1 MARPK
6 PEPRS
11 HGGVKVFN
19 AGKTVHAREGGMVM
33 RWSFWPVSI
42 TLHIALGIAA
52 FVVPLVAD
60 VTPPIPAPVHTF
72 LPPTKTVAVPETVVA
87 QASPVRIQPVAPVT
101 APDGFTPEP
110 KDYTPPSGPIV
121 PGITTTSGIN
131 DPMLIGGGGG
141 TAPVAPPVPP
151 APKPAQTVF
160 RAGQGVKEPK
170 RISGLPPEY
179 PMIARIAHLEAVVIL
194 EAVINERGEV
204 GRIKVLRSAPLF
216 DQAAVSAVQEWR
228 YTPTLLNGVPVSVLM
243 TITVNFTLQK

>member
-1 MARPK
+1 
-6 PEPRS
+6 
-11 HGGVKVFN
+11 
-19 AGKTVHAREGGMVM
+19 M

-60 VTPPIPAPVHTF
+60 VTPPTPAPIHTF
-72 LPPTKTVAVPETVVA
+72 LPPTKTVPVPDTVVA
-87 QASPVRIQPVAPVT
+87 QASPVPTPRFTPNAIAPT
-101 APDGFTPEP
+101 GFTPEP
-110 KDYTPPSGPIV
+110 ENYSTPAAGDVTGMPA
-121 PGITTTSGIN
+121 TSGVV
-131 DPMLIGGGGG
+131 DPGLIGSGG
-141 TAPVAPPVPP
+141 TAPVPPPP
-151 APKPAQTVF
+151 PSVPKPAQTLF

-179 PMIARIAHLEAVVIL
+179 PMIARNAHVEGVVML

-216 DQAAVSAVQEWR
+216 DQAAINAVQQWR

-243 TITVNFTLQK
+243 TITVNFTLQH